1 MLQTIR
7 SEISTM
13 PKAERSLSQIDF
25 FFFAWKQILKK
36 LAEQQVWQLL
46 RLNYN

>member
-1 MLQTIR
+1 LQTIR

-25 FFFAWKQILKK
+25 SFFSWKKYLK
-36 LAEQQVWQLL
+36 
-46 RLNYN
+46 N